1 MNKIDISIV
10 IPCFNEAKRLPKT
23 LKIISGFLSSSKYSY
38 EIVVVNDGSQDKT
51 VEKAKGLKIKGVRV
65 LGYEVNRGKG
75 YAVNFGVLRSRGKHI
90 LFADADNSTPFEQI
104 EKVLSFTD
112 KYKVIIGSRYL
123 RGSDIKVKQSVARQ
137 IGARVGNLLIRMI
150 LLPRVKDTQCGF
162 KLFERRAAK
171 RIFARQTIWRWGFDI
186 ELLYIAKKLGYEVKE
201 VPVDWYNDVG
211 TRVGS
216 PLVFLSTFY
225 ELLRIKM
232 NSLQKKYRG

>member
-1 MNKIDISIV
+1 MNKDISII

-23 LKIISGFLSSSKYSY
+23 LKIISGFLSSADYSY
-38 EIVVVNDGSQDKT
+38 EIVVVNDGSEDET
-51 VEKAKGLKIKGVRV
+51 VERAKELKVKGLRV
-65 LGYEVNRGKG
+65 LGYKVNRGKG
-75 YAVNFGVLRSRGKHI
+75 YAVNFGVSRSRGRYI

-104 EKVLSFTD
+104 EKLLSFTD

-123 RGSDIKVKQSVARQ
+123 RESNIRVKQSVARR

-216 PLVFLSTFY
+216 PLVFISTFY
-225 ELLRIKM
+225 ELLKIKF